1 VFTSTTENDMISR
14 IRSVFLLT
22 LFPLVSLAMATGCSD
37 EDKIVVENVVEE
49 GPNNPPVIATFGPEV
64 PNGGFEQT
72 AYYGADGVPLWIIGG
87 DPDGLDDLSVA
98 VLRVDSIRFNRFIA
112 RPDTSTTGCIR
123 FSYGDT
129 IPSDQILPTPM
140 TLPGIA
146 FHSMLRSGVGGLFQS
161 QPLGGYLGFPNL
173 VDLSPTLDNWGG
185 GCGPSQA
192 LVSGPFTVVPPAV
205 PSPKTVGITYVDL
218 EFRGVTVTLYD
229 KVGATAI
236 ASYPDIRIVF
246 TTPEERT
253 ALP

>member
-1 VFTSTTENDMISR
+1 MISR
-14 IRSVFLLT
+14 IRNVSLLV
-22 LFPLVSLAMATGCSD
+22 LFPLVSLAVATGCND

-49 GPNNPPVIATFGPEV
+49 GPNDPPVIATFGPEM
-64 PNGGFEQT
+64 PSGGFEQT
-72 AYYGADGVPLWIIGG
+72 SYYGAEGVPLWIIGG

-98 VLRVDSIRFNRFIA
+98 ILRVDSTRLNRFIA
-112 RPDTSTTGCIR
+112 RPDTSTGSCLR

-146 FHSMLRSGVGGLFQS
+146 FHSMSRAGLGGLFQS
-161 QPLGGYLGFPNL
+161 QPLGSYLGFPNF

-185 GCGPSQA
+185 GCSSSQA

-205 PSPKTVGITYVDL
+205 PSPKTVAITYVDL

-229 KVGATAI
+229 KVGATAV
-236 ASYPDIRIVF
+236 ASYPDLRIVF
-246 TTPEERT
+246 TTAEERI